1 MALGVFL
8 EGAFHLARIRK
19 ERRATWLRRNQLWVY
34 QQMAAAQTWCRHG
47 YRSTNPVTQASGM
60 CWNLE
65 CRWNG

>member
-1 MALGVFL
+1 MQLINGAQEATMA
-8 EGAFHLARIRK
+8 K
-19 ERRATWLRRNQLWVY
+19 KT
-34 QQMAAAQTWCRHG
+34 QQAKPVTKCPHG